1 MKSDKYEIEYVYK
14 NNGVSYKELMG
25 KILQSEVILNGALKQ
40 KNLKMKVV
48 SSCQKEKEVLDMSV
62 FDSNNNYIVY
72 NVGIYLRLSKED
84 ENTGQSESIENQRKI
99 VENFISNYNWN
110 IVEIYIDD
118 GFSGLNFNRPA
129 FKRMLEDIEN
139 KKINLVITKD
149 LSRLGRDYIYT
160 GYYLERY
167 FPTKNIRYIAISDG
181 IDTYGDN
188 GNNDISPFKSVIN
201 DMYAKDISK
210 K

>member
-1 MKSDKYEIEYVYK
+1 
-14 NNGVSYKELMG
+14 
-25 KILQSEVILNGALKQ
+25 
-40 KNLKMKVV
+40 
-48 SSCQKEKEVLDMSV
+48 
-62 FDSNNNYIVY
+62 
-72 NVGIYLRLSKED
+72 
-84 ENTGQSESIENQRKI
+84 
-99 VENFISNYNWN
+99 
-110 IVEIYIDD
+110 
-118 GFSGLNFNRPA
+118 
-129 FKRMLEDIEN
+129 MLEDIEN

-201 DMYAKDISK
+201 DMYANDISK
-210 K
+210 KIRAVMDTKRFSPLCCSI

>member
-1 MKSDKYEIEYVYK
+1 
-14 NNGVSYKELMG
+14 
-25 KILQSEVILNGALKQ
+25 
-40 KNLKMKVV
+40 
-48 SSCQKEKEVLDMSV
+48 MSA

-149 LSRLGRDYIYT
+149 LSRLGRDYIYP
-160 GYYLERY
+160 G
-167 FPTKNIRYIAISDG
+167 
-181 IDTYGDN
+181 
-188 GNNDISPFKSVIN
+188 
-201 DMYAKDISK
+201 
-210 K
+210 

>member
-1 MKSDKYEIEYVYK
+1 
-14 NNGVSYKELMG
+14 
-25 KILQSEVILNGALKQ
+25 
-40 KNLKMKVV
+40 
-48 SSCQKEKEVLDMSV
+48 MSV

-84 ENTGQSESIENQRKI
+84 ENTGQSESIENQRTI

-149 LSRLGRDYIYT
+149 DCVIIEPT
-160 GYYLERY
+160 QKDLENQG
-167 FPTKNIRYIAISDG
+167 FVAGSIC
-181 IDTYGDN
+181 
-188 GNNDISPFKSVIN
+188 F
-201 DMYAKDISK
+201 
-210 K
+210 

>member
-1 MKSDKYEIEYVYK
+1 
-14 NNGVSYKELMG
+14 
-25 KILQSEVILNGALKQ
+25 
-40 KNLKMKVV
+40 
-48 SSCQKEKEVLDMSV
+48 MSV

-84 ENTGQSESIENQRKI
+84 ENTGQSESIENQRTI

-188 GNNDISPFKSVIN
+188 GNNDISPFKSVIKN
-201 DMYAKDISK
+201 IHHRGKALCHFSLFRQPI
-210 K
+210 